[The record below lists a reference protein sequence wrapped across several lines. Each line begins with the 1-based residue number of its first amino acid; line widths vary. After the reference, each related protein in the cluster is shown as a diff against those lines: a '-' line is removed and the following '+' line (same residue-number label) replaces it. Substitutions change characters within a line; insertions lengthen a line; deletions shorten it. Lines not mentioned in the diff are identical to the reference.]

1 MSKRP
6 GGALSGIM
14 NKKQKSDLKSAND
27 NALRSQQNQA
37 RNPFLSRPIPKPEDT
52 LGLFL
57 IQARSEA
64 KRNIPK
70 GIPFPIT
77 KPFCEIEARLGI
89 LKSSYGPHD
98 KRVLSSGPK
107 QIPIRGKNCV
117 IHAFD
122 CSEFS
127 SSSSSATHSRTKCQF
142 EGGVTR
148 TNFLN
153 WTMAGLSEV
162 SAVSSAFGI
171 LTNGSGNGS
180 SNESAILKRDLMEME
195 MVETV
200 YGGLS
205 NDDRLCFKGDFHPG
219 KSKTLGKLE
228 NKSKLT
234 TMDMSLPA
242 APYDL
247 RLNLSTERTLGSD
260 VREPPREWSQR
271 RLKRR
276 RSYRR
281 KDNKFAWQLDTTE
294 VTTTPNLMK
303 TTVGGASSSPTTQFE
318 IEMELDSRITLQL
331 INEQNEEKAHKMC
344 KELAGQ
350 LWWMLSQINPSTDVL
365 GVEECLRD
373 HPNRSEVQLALAQ
386 CGSLKKFMDG
396 QRMGGDRSSPWIS
409 AIAADGKSSTPS
421 AALSNIKFPGCMPVN
436 FSRPNIEQ
444 VQRSDDDTS
453 ADGCGYYLSEKTDGV
468 RHFMVFTGKTV
479 VLVDRAMEGKQ
490 VIPRGDPSKDPM
502 ESVISLIKPG
512 TVLDGEV
519 VMHRKLGRSVFI
531 VFDVLSI
538 SATEAVLHQPFSKR
552 LQHLKEASFRTATAN
567 RDMFDK
573 NAVLNP
579 NIALPLVRKNF
590 VKRMDLDNLLSNVV
604 EEKGLRSY
612 RNGDIHNHLTDGI
625 IFQPNLPYVCG
636 TDMNLLKWKYLDTVT
651 IDVQIKASD
660 SLHDDDNDKLHVE
673 VLGEE
678 GSMVDMTR
686 FIHLPA
692 SERRRLEADRS
703 ESGSQIAEVGLEPS
717 TGEWYYL
724 TMRPDKVA
732 PNHISTVLGSLM
744 ELAEC
749 LSTEELRYR
758 MSVHPG
764 SRDTYRKELKKMQ
777 KQLLDFQRDGNK
789 KMRSRG
795 R

>member
-6 GGALSGIM
+6 ASNHLSSFM
-14 NKKQKSDLKSAND
+14 DKKVKSDLKSARD
-27 NALRSQQNQA
+27 FAAQSKQNQA
-37 RNPFLSRPIPKPEDT
+37 RNPFLSHPVAPEERLRT
-52 LGLFL
+52 FL
-57 IQARSEA
+57 IQARAAA
-64 KRNIPK
+64 KASIPT
-70 GIPFPIT
+70 GTSYPIT

-107 QIPIRGKNCV
+107 QIQNGGKNCV
-117 IHAFD
+117 VHAFD
-122 CSEFS
+122 CSQFS
-127 SSSSSATHSRTKCQF
+127 TTAAGITPTARCQF

-153 WTMAGLSEV
+153 WTMAGLSEA
-162 SAVSSAFGI
+162 SAISSAFGI
-171 LTNGSGNGS
+171 MTNGQSS
-180 SNESAILKRDLMEME
+180 SNESSILKRDLVEME

-200 YGGLS
+200 YGGLP
-205 NDDRLCFKGDFHPG
+205 NDDRVCFQGDFQPG
-219 KSKTLGKLE
+219 KTRTLGKLE
-228 NKSKLT
+228 NKSKIT
-234 TMDMSLPA
+234 TMDMALPA

-247 RLNLSTERTLGSD
+247 RLTLSTERTLGSD
-260 VREPPREWSQR
+260 VKEPPRNWSKR

-294 VTTTPNLMK
+294 VATTTNLSL
-303 TTVGGASSSPTTQFE
+303 GIEQQHGSAATQFE
-318 IEMELDSRITLQL
+318 IEMELDARITLQL
-331 INEQNEEKAHKMC
+331 INEQNEEKARRMC
-344 KELAGQ
+344 KDLAGQ
-350 LWWMLSQINPSTDVL
+350 LWWMLCQMNPSTDVL
-365 GVEECLRD
+365 SVEECLRD
-373 HPNRSEVQLALAQ
+373 HPSKADVQLALAQ
-386 CGSLKKFMDG
+386 CGSLKKFMDA
-396 QRMGGDRSSPWIS
+396 RKGGSGTWRSVITEH
-409 AIAADGKSSTPS
+409 GKSPTPPAS
-421 AALSNIKFPGCMPVN
+421 LSNIKFPGCMPVN

-444 VQRSDDDTS
+444 VQRSDDDS
-453 ADGCGYYLSEKTDGV
+453 SVDGCGYYLSEKTDGV
-468 RHFMVFTGKTV
+468 RHFMVFTGATV

-490 VIPRGDPSKDPM
+490 VIPRPGSDPSKDPM
-502 ESVISLIKPG
+502 EPIMPLIKPG

-519 VMHRKLGRSVFI
+519 VMHRKLGRPIFI

-538 SATEAVLHQPFSKR
+538 SATEAVLHQSFSKR
-552 LQHLKEASFRTATAN
+552 LSHLRQATFRTNNAN

-579 NIALPLVRKNF
+579 GIALPLVRKNF
-590 VKRMDLDNLLSNVV
+590 VKRMELDNLLSNVV

-612 RNGDIHNHLTDGI
+612 RNGDVHNHLTDGI

-636 TDMNLLKWKYLDTVT
+636 TDLNLLKWKYLDTVT
-651 IDVQIKASD
+651 IDVQIKS
-660 SLHDDDNDKLHVE
+660 SYSHSGEEDKLDLE

-678 GSMVDMTR
+678 GSMVNMSR
-686 FIHLPA
+686 FIHLPE

-703 ESGSQIAEVGLEPS
+703 ETGSQIAEVGLEPS

-724 TMRPDKVA
+724 TMRPDKIA

-758 MSVHPG
+758 MSVLPG
-764 SRDTYRKELKKMQ
+764 SRDVYRKEIRKMQ
-777 KQLLDFQRDGNK
+777 RHLLDYQREENK
-789 KMRSRG
+789 KMKSKG